1 MKLVFLSGG
10 TGTPKL
16 IQGFLQLVRQEEITV
31 VGNTG
36 EDLEVS
42 GLYISPDLDTL
53 LYTFAGI
60 VNEDTWYGI
69 RGDTFFEHERL
80 KSQGFVEILRIGDG
94 DRETKK
100 LRTELMRKGFTL
112 SEATR
117 ELCRRFGVRA
127 RLLPMSDSRVTT
139 RILTREGEMS
149 FHEFW
154 VLRRGQVEVQGVR
167 MEGAEAAEPA
177 PGVLEAL
184 GGADLIIIG
193 PSNPV
198 TSIGPILSIRKIRRT
213 LEGAREKVVAVS
225 PIIGERPVSGP
236 AGVLMRGLG
245 FEVSPVGVAK
255 MYSGLIGTLFVDRK
269 DAGRAAEI
277 RELGVSVQFA
287 DLLMPDYRARKKL
300 ASEILKFW
308 SGRNPEEEEPKSQR
322 PQPEEEGS

>member
-42 GLYISPDLDTL
+42 GLYVSPDLDTL
-53 LYTFAGI
+53 LYTLAGI
-60 VNEDTWYGI
+60 VNEETWYGI

-80 KSQGFVEILRIGDG
+80 KSQGIVEILRIGDR
-94 DRETKK
+94 DRETKR
-100 LRTELMRKGFTL
+100 LRTELMRRGLTL

-127 RLLPMSDSRVTT
+127 KLLPMSDSRVTT
-139 RILTREGEMS
+139 RILTKEGEMS

-154 VLRRGQVEVQGVR
+154 ILRRGEVEVEGVR
-167 MEGAEAAEPA
+167 MEGAETAEPA

-184 GGADLIIIG
+184 READLIVIG

-198 TSIGPILSIRKIRRT
+198 TSIGPILSIRKIRES
-213 LEGAREKVVAVS
+213 LEEMRGKVVAVS
-225 PIIGERPVSGP
+225 PIIGGRPVSGP

-245 FEVSPVGVAK
+245 FKVSPVGIAQ
-255 MYSGLIGTLFVDRK
+255 MYKGVIGTLFVDAR
-269 DAGRAAEI
+269 DAGYAAEI
-277 RELGVSVQFA
+277 QELGISVRFA
-287 DLLMPDYRARKKL
+287 ELLLPNHTARKRL
-300 ASEILKFW
+300 ASQILTLLR
-308 SGRNPEEEEPKSQR
+308 GGQDQQEDPEAQR
-322 PQPEEEGS
+322 R

>member
-42 GLYISPDLDTL
+42 GLYVSPDLDTL
-53 LYTFAGI
+53 LYTFAGT
-60 VNEDTWYGI
+60 VNEETWYGME
-69 RGDTFFEHERL
+69 GDTFFEHERL
-80 KSQGFVEILRIGDG
+80 KSRGIVEILRIGDR

-117 ELCRRFGVRA
+117 ELCRRFGVSA
-127 RLLPMSDSRVTT
+127 TLLPMSDSRVTT
-139 RILTREGEMS
+139 RILTKEGEMS

-154 VLRRGQVEVQGVR
+154 ILRRGQVEVEGVR

-184 GGADLIIIG
+184 READLIVIG

-198 TSIGPILSIRKIRRT
+198 TSIGPILSIRKIRKS
-213 LEGAREKVVAVS
+213 LEGARGKVVAVS
-225 PIIGERPVSGP
+225 PIIGNRPVSGP

-245 FEVSPVGVAK
+245 FEVSPVGVAQIYK
-255 MYSGLIGTLFVDRK
+255 GVVGTLFIDKR
-269 DAGRAAEI
+269 DAVRAAEI
-277 RELGVSVQFA
+277 QGLGISVRLAEL
-287 DLLMPDYRARKKL
+287 LLPDHGSRKRL
-300 ASEILKFW
+300 ASQILALL
-308 SGRNPEEEEPKSQR
+308 GGGQD
-322 PQPEEEGS
+322 Q